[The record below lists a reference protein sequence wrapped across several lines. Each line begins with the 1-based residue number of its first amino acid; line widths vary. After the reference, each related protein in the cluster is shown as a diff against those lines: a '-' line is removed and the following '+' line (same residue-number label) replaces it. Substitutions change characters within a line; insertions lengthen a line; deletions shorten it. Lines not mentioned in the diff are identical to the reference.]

1 MRGRCLVP
9 ARDVW
14 PREPRRPPQC
24 PLPPAGAGKGRKR
37 RQVGEGHCP
46 HVRSGPAPHCAG
58 GGTLR
63 GPGLGVPRV
72 VQWSLPSPVPP
83 PPRLQDG
90 GQSRGPSPACS
101 WLRTLASTL
110 SPETRVT
117 RLPAPP
123 FPLGALSPSEITD
136 AGGGG
141 GWWRGHSLADGHVSA
156 KLGNRGD
163 GTNPAVLASA
173 PALYPGNQKVASAG
187 GPHSSGGR
195 GQRGRRASFRRQVTA
210 RLHKLGDRR
219 GKAQREGWS
228 PEALGR

>member
-37 RQVGEGHCP
+37 RRVGEGHCP

-72 VQWSLPSPVPP
+72 AQWSLPSPVPP

-141 GWWRGHSLADGHVSA
+141 GGGGDIPSPTVTCLQSWGIEETGQTPLSSPAPPLCTRGTRRSRPQETPIPV
-156 KLGNRGD
+156 GD
-163 GTNPAVLASA
+163 
-173 PALYPGNQKVASAG
+173 
-187 GPHSSGGR
+187 GGR
-195 GQRGRRASFRRQVTA
+195 GGAEHP
-210 RLHKLGDRR
+210 LDDK
-219 GKAQREGWS
+219 
-228 PEALGR
+228 